1 MTYRL
6 RVTCVCGAYLKE
18 RCVRVLAMDSAATLI
33 DLHSLIQDAVSFHRD
48 HPYEFY
54 TANSDS
60 PLAERH
66 WITMART
73 LEEKTTVYAATQLK
87 DIWPLGR
94 KKLYYWFDIGDRWIF
109 EIRKMRPCKA
119 DEYLSTPRVVERIGP
134 DPEQYPRARGR

>member
-6 RVTCVCGAYLKE
+6 RVKCVCGAYLKE
-18 RCVRVLAMDSAATLI
+18 ECVRVLAMDSSASLR
-33 DLHSLIQDAVSFHRD
+33 DLHDLIQDAVAFDRD

-60 PLAERH
+60 PWAQRN
-66 WITMART
+66 WITMAQGW
-73 LEEKTTVYAATQLK
+73 EEKTAVFARTYLK

-94 KKLYYWFDIGDRWIF
+94 KKLYYWFDFGDRWIF

-119 DEYLSTPRVVERIGP
+119 DEFLSTPRVVERIGP
-134 DPEQYPRARGR
+134 DPEQYPRAKW